1 MKRFLLVCLGLLAV
15 AVLLMAGYDYVNLIL
30 VRGCTANSAGKI
42 ERIFSSDTQDEIALF
57 GSSRAL
63 GNYCPSMIASG
74 FYDYGMNGQGMTET
88 LFLVREYL
96 KRHHPR
102 MVLIDISP
110 WGFDDPAKAKYVGD
124 YRLVGTDKAI
134 RKLLPYGLLLWA
146 DWLPG
151 IRFQGNLRKALTQ
164 YVNERRATTKKI
176 DCGAEILLN
185 SRTDKEWKVI
195 DNELYDYDFKFS
207 PDSQRL
213 IDEVYAV
220 QGDARVVW
228 IVSPVAPNM
237 RTRFKG
243 EARLQEFL
251 KEQVSRPKVYAYSC
265 LDRTDEFRQE
275 LFVDHRHLN
284 IRGAEKFSVAV
295 KEFLGLEVLQA
306 GVRGSC
312 VFRFR
317 Y

>member
-110 WGFDDPAKAKYVGD
+110 WGFDDPAKAKFVGD
-124 YRLVGTDKAI
+124 YRLVGADGAV
-134 RKLLPYGLLLWA
+134 RRLLPAGQMSWT

-164 YVNERRATTKKI
+164 YINARMATTKKI

-185 SRTDKEWKVI
+185 SRTAEEWKVI
-195 DNELYDYDFKFS
+195 DKELYDYDFSF
-207 PDSQRL
+207 PQQSQAL
-213 IDEVYAV
+213 LDDLYAV
-220 QGDARVVW
+220 HGKSKIVW
-228 IVSPVAPNM
+228 IVSPIAPSM
-237 RTRFKG
+237 RAHFKTP
-243 EARLQEFL
+243 EKLQSFL
-251 KEQVSRPKVYAYSC
+251 NDQSIRKDVFAFSC
-265 LDRTDEFRQE
+265 LGRTNDFPQVF
-275 LFVDHRHLN
+275 FVDHRHLN
-284 IRGAEKFSVAV
+284 IRGAEKFSILL
-295 KEFLGLEVLQA
+295 KKCLEDILIEKNDTSLERA
-306 GVRGSC
+306 IDRN
-312 VFRFR
+312 
-317 Y
+317 

>member
-110 WGFDDPAKAKYVGD
+110 WGFDDPAKAKFVGD
-124 YRLVGTDKAI
+124 YRLVGADGAV
-134 RKLLPYGLLLWA
+134 RRLLPVGQMSWT

-151 IRFQGNLRKALTQ
+151 IRFQGNLRKVLTQ
-164 YVNERRATTKKI
+164 YINARKATTKKI

-185 SRTDKEWKVI
+185 SRTAEEWKVI
-195 DNELYDYDFKFS
+195 DKELYDYDFNFPQQS
-207 PDSQRL
+207 EELLDDL
-213 IDEVYAV
+213 YAV
-220 QGDARVVW
+220 QGETRIVW

-237 RTRFKG
+237 CARFKG
-243 EARLQEFL
+243 DMRLQAFL
-251 KEQVSRPKVYAYSC
+251 KEQESRPNVDVYSC
-265 LDRTDEFRQE
+265 LDRTEDFPQE

-284 IRGAEKFSVAV
+284 IRGAERFSV
-295 KEFLGLEVLQA
+295 LMNDTIGL
-306 GVRGSC
+306 
-312 VFRFR
+312 
-317 Y
+317 